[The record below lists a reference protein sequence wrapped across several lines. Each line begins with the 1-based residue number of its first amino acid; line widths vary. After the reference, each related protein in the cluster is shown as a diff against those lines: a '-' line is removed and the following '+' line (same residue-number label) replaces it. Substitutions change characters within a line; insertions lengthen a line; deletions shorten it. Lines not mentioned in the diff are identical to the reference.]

1 MAGDRIDGWKAIG
14 GHFGRDRTTAMRW
27 AKTRGLPVRRMPGGK
42 TATVYAL
49 KSELDQWARSHG
61 DELESDERPV
71 AATPSPPLWKRPWV
85 VGGAAAVVLVTG
97 AAGFAL
103 TRPAPAPA
111 IAPGGIDLPDDPE
124 LAGLYVE
131 ARDAWA
137 RRTPESLSQAIAGL
151 ETVTRRDPNF
161 APAFSALA
169 DAYLLAGEFG
179 TLADEV
185 AFPKAK
191 AAARASLALDPKLA
205 AGHRALGF
213 VAYWWDGDPKAA
225 GRSFRRAVELAPN
238 SAQTHFWYG
247 NVLSDNGHH
256 EAALDEL
263 SRARLLEPGSVP
275 IQTDLAWAHWRAG
288 DQAEAVEALTAIIAA
303 HPDYSAAHDCLADAR
318 LSVGDY
324 PGYVAAYAEYA
335 RLRQDAR
342 LVAFAQAQHEALE
355 TGGAARLQALM
366 LREALSRAEL
376 DIGRNLSRAAFVA
389 SIAGDRGGLLSVLNQ
404 ADRADET
411 WGASGITR
419 RIRDRWA
426 EDADV
431 IRLLD
436 RRRPEPVLQV
446 PAARR

>member
-27 AKTRGLPVRRMPGGK
+27 AKSRGLPVRRMPGGK

-49 KSELDQWARSHG
+49 KSELDQWALSHG
-61 DELESDERPV
+61 DDLVAVEAV
-71 AATPSPPLWKRPWV
+71 AAPGTPLWKRPWIV
-85 VGGAAAVVLVTG
+85 AGAVALLAMTGVAGVVLTKQD
-97 AAGFAL
+97 
-103 TRPAPAPA
+103 PAPAA
-111 IAPGGIDLPDDPE
+111 APHATDLPADPE
-124 LAGLYVE
+124 LSALYIE

-137 RRTPESLSQAIAGL
+137 QRTPDSLTRAIAGL
-151 ETVTRRDPNF
+151 ETVTQRDPRF

-179 TLADEV
+179 TLSDDV

-191 AAARASLALDPKLA
+191 AAAKASLALDPHLA

-213 VAYWWDGDPKAA
+213 VAYWWDGDPAAA
-225 GRSFRRAVELAPN
+225 GRSFRRAVTLAPN

-256 EAALDEL
+256 AAALDEL

-275 IQTDLAWAHWRAG
+275 IQTDLAWARWQAG
-288 DQAEAVEALTAIIAA
+288 DQAAAVEGLTAVIAA

-335 RLRQDAR
+335 RLRQDGR
-342 LVAFAQAQHEALE
+342 LIAFARAQQDAL
-355 TGGAARLQALM
+355 TRGGVARLQALM

-376 DIGRNLSRAAFVA
+376 DIGRNRSRAAFIA
-389 SIAGDRGGLLSVLNQ
+389 SIAGGRPGLLGVLTEAEANG
-404 ADRADET
+404 ET

-426 EDADV
+426 EDAEI

-436 RRRPEPVLQV
+436 RRRPASVL
-446 PAARR
+446 

>member
-1 MAGDRIDGWKAIG
+1 
-14 GHFGRDRTTAMRW
+14 MRW
-27 AKTRGLPVRRMPGGK
+27 AKSRGLPVRRMPGGK

-49 KSELDQWARSHG
+49 KSELDQWASSHG
-61 DELESDERPV
+61 DELNAVESAV
-71 AATPSPPLWKRPWV
+71 APKTPPWKRPWV
-85 VGGAAAVVLVTG
+85 VAGAVVILG
-97 AAGFAL
+97 AAGVTAFAL
-103 TRPAPAPA
+103 SRPGPAPVSSH
-111 IAPGGIDLPDDPE
+111 GGTDLPADPE
-124 LAGLYVE
+124 LSALYVE

-137 RRTPESLSQAIAGL
+137 QRTPESLSRAITGL
-151 ETVTRRDPNF
+151 ETVTRRDPRF
-161 APAFSALA
+161 APALSALA

-179 TLADEV
+179 TLADEI

-191 AAARASLALDPKLA
+191 AAARASLALDPDLA

-213 VAYWWDGDPKAA
+213 VAYWWDGAPAAA

-256 EAALDEL
+256 RAALDEL

-275 IQTDLAWAHWRAG
+275 IQTDLAWARWRAG
-288 DQAEAVEALTAIIAA
+288 DQAAAVEGLTAIIAA

-342 LVAFAQAQHEALE
+342 LIAFASAQQQALAE
-355 TGGAARLQALM
+355 GGVGRLQALM

-376 DIGRNLSRAAFVA
+376 DIGRNHARAAFIA
-389 SIAGDRGGLLSVLNQ
+389 SIAEDRPALLSVLTE

-426 EDADV
+426 EDAEV

-436 RRRPEPVLQV
+436 RRRPASVL
-446 PAARR
+446 

>member
-27 AKTRGLPVRRMPGGK
+27 AKSRGLPVRRMPGGK

-49 KSELDQWARSHG
+49 KSELDQWASSHG
-61 DELESDERPV
+61 DELTAIETV
-71 AATPSPPLWKRPWV
+71 ATPTTPLWKRPWIV
-85 VGGAAAVVLVTG
+85 AGAVAVLAVGGV
-97 AAGFAL
+97 AGFAL
-103 TRPAPAPA
+103 SRPDPAPATS
-111 IAPGGIDLPDDPE
+111 PGGGDLPADAE
-124 LAGLYVE
+124 LAALYVE

-137 RRTPESLSQAIAGL
+137 ERTPEGLSHAIAGL
-151 ETVTRRDPNF
+151 ETVTQRDPGF

-179 TLADEV
+179 TLADNV

-191 AAARASLALDPKLA
+191 AAARASLSLDPDLA

-213 VAYWWDGDPKAA
+213 VAYWWDGDPAAA

-256 EAALDEL
+256 RAALDEL

-275 IQTDLAWAHWRAG
+275 IQTDLAWARWRAG
-288 DQAEAVEALTAIIAA
+288 DQAAAVEGLTAIITA

-335 RLRQDAR
+335 RLRKDAR
-342 LVAFAQAQHEALE
+342 LIAFASAQQQAL
-355 TGGAARLQALM
+355 TNGGVGSLQALM

-376 DIGRNLSRAAFVA
+376 DIGRNHARAAFIA
-389 SIAGDRGGLLSVLNQ
+389 SIAGDRPALLGVLRE
-404 ADRADET
+404 AESGDET

-426 EDADV
+426 EDAEV

-436 RRRPEPVLQV
+436 QRQ
-446 PAARR
+446 PASML